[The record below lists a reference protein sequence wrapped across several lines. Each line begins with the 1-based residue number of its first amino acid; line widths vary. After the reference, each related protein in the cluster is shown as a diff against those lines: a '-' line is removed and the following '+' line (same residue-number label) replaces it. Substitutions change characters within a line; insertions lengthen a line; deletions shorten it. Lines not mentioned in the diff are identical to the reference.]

1 MRWLLIVGTICFIVA
16 ATPIPAEA
24 IGSGSLDAYR
34 LQGIL
39 MVDGGAAGATAT
51 RSVMDQCPMT
61 HAAIERY
68 LHAAPWIDPPGGTA
82 ASMFAE
88 FDHESL
94 NAAEVAMVN
103 LWAEASGDGAHLEVY
118 VAAFCS
124 ILHQNG
130 WLAVPASIVNLI
142 TNPSDLVTIGSSGNT
157 TCDFGELLLG
167 SASYGYR
174 WDSGEWVYGFGT
186 DWYDVYDNFDGT
198 VSSNIDLACAR
209 LFEPSDIAQ
218 VAEATPDTQVNVNP
232 ALKGLTQL
240 DHWLWYDFSDPSS
253 YQIGPLT
260 ASVNALGFTWNI
272 ETNAWVDQVMWDV
285 DCVSACAYRGMA
297 AGFATA
303 GYEYVL
309 DQPDTELAPA
319 EVYDGGIEADGEAA
333 FEHIYTQLG
342 DVTISTAAVWRGTY
356 IVTNNLRFGSVSFP
370 VLYDPVVVANT
381 HSMPVVAV
389 RAELRNEP
397 APSG

>member
-1 MRWLLIVGTICFIVA
+1 
-16 ATPIPAEA
+16 
-24 IGSGSLDAYR
+24 
-34 LQGIL
+34 
-39 MVDGGAAGATAT
+39 
-51 RSVMDQCPMT
+51 
-61 HAAIERY
+61 
-68 LHAAPWIDPPGGTA
+68 
-82 ASMFAE
+82 MFAE
-88 FDHESL
+88 FDHQDITASQ
-94 NAAEVAMVN
+94 VAMVN
-103 LWAEASGDGAHLEVY
+103 LWSEATGDGAILDESE
-118 VAAFCS
+118 ARFCS
-124 ILHQNG
+124 TLQIDG

-142 TNPSDLVTIGSSGNT
+142 TNPSDLVTIGSSGST

-174 WDSGEWVYGFGT
+174 WDSDEWVYGFGT

-198 VSSNIDLACAR
+198 VSSNIDLACAT

-240 DHWLWYDFSDPSS
+240 DHWLWYDFSDPST

-285 DCVSACAYRGMA
+285 DCANACAYRGMA

-356 IVTNNLRFGSVSFP
+356 IVTNNLRFGSASFP